1 MLTMIGVFVAVMFAV
16 LGVISWRY
24 APAVTVACCA
34 GLAIGGLALYVVLH
48 HPQPDAPTTVALA
61 ASAGIGLGGLIGLLA
76 TPRGDA
82 RSLRRAGV
90 ASLTIAPCVGAALA
104 VSLEAACPMYVVGA
118 KAGLCRYGIDV
129 LGGWLGPTAALAVVD
144 VVVIGLLFLVSG
156 RIASASRNAVARA
169 TVV

>member
-1 MLTMIGVFVAVMFAV
+1 MADPLWRVAMLSRYGAQSCDGRPCDAKLPPMLTMIGVFVAVMFAV

-24 APAVTVACCA
+24 APAVTAACCA

-82 RSLRRAGV
+82 
-90 ASLTIAPCVGAALA
+90 
-104 VSLEAACPMYVVGA
+104 
-118 KAGLCRYGIDV
+118 
-129 LGGWLGPTAALAVVD
+129 
-144 VVVIGLLFLVSG
+144 
-156 RIASASRNAVARA
+156 
-169 TVV
+169 